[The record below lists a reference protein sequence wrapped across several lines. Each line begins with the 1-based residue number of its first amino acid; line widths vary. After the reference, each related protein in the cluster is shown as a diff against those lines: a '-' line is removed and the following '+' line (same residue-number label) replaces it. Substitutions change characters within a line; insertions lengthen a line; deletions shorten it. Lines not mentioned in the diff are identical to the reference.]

1 MLLKFQT
8 HINQQFPQ
16 LKKWHIG
23 VAVSGGVD
31 SVVLTHLLHQS
42 HIKITLLH
50 CNFQLRGAAS
60 NGDQAF
66 VKRLAEE
73 LKVPFVTTE
82 FNTSA
87 YAEIHKSS
95 IQLAAR
101 DLRYRWFYKMKELYG
116 LDVIATAHHLD
127 DNLETFLINLSRGT
141 GLDGLTGIPETNND
155 IVRPLLPFTKK
166 ELLAHAKNEQLDWR
180 EDASNAETKY
190 LRNKL
195 RHNVIPAYKETN
207 PELLKNFKKTQG
219 YLKQSQS
226 LLSSFI
232 EKKAVKIFKADPVTK
247 GYKISI
253 KKLDK
258 IEELELFLFESLKKY
273 HFTAWA
279 DIINILDSQP
289 GAKVFSKTHTLLKD
303 REYLLLYPNPILHE
317 NEEYHI
323 NKTDDALLT
332 SNGKFKISNKRN
344 DNKLSERCVQ
354 IDVDKIEFPLV
365 VRKWQQGDYF
375 YPTGMKGK
383 KKISKYF
390 KDEKLSIPE
399 KQNTW
404 LICSKNN
411 VIWIVGKRAD
421 RRFQI
426 QPETTNILKI
436 TYDN

>member
-16 LKKWHIG
+16 LKKQHVG
-23 VAVSGGVD
+23 VAISGGVD
-31 SVVLTHLLHQS
+31 SVVLTDLMHQS

-50 CNFQLRGAAS
+50 CNFQLRGVAS

-66 VKRLAEE
+66 VKRLAEQ
-73 LKVPFVTTE
+73 LKIPFITTE

-87 YAEIHKSS
+87 YAEVHKTS
-95 IQLAAR
+95 IQVAAR
-101 DLRYRWFYKMKELYG
+101 ELRYRWFYKMKELYQ

-141 GLDGLTGIPETNND
+141 GLEGLTGIPEINKS
-155 IVRPLLPFTKK
+155 IIRPLLLFTKK
-166 ELLAHAKNEQLDWR
+166 SLLTYAESEQLEWR
-180 EDASNAETKY
+180 EDASNSETKY
-190 LRNKL
+190 LRNEL
-195 RHNVIPAYKETN
+195 RHNVIPAYKNTN
-207 PELLKNFKKTQG
+207 PELLQNFQKTVN
-219 YLKQSQS
+219 YLKQNKN
-226 LLSSFI
+226 LLDFFI
-232 EKKAVKIFKADPVTK
+232 KKKSNKLFKKDPVTN
-247 GYKISI
+247 GFKISI
-253 KKLDK
+253 KKLK
-258 IEELELFLFESLKKY
+258 KLESLELFLFESLKKY
-273 HFTAWA
+273 QFTAWV
-279 DIINILDSQP
+279 DIKNILDSQP

-303 REYLLLYPNPILHE
+303 REYLLLYPNPISHE

-332 SNGKFKISNKRN
+332 SNGKFKISTKRN
-344 DNKLSERCVQ
+344 DNKISSQCVQ
-354 IDVDKIEFPLV
+354 IDVDKIEFPLI

-375 YPTGMKGK
+375 YPSGMKGK
-383 KKISKYF
+383 KKVSKYF
-390 KDEKLSIPE
+390 KDEKFSIPE
-399 KQNTW
+399 KENTW
-404 LICSKNN
+404 LICTKND